1 MFRAL
6 VLLFLAVQLFCLTSW
21 ATPQEGESA
30 PEINLQEPPFWM
42 PSYDEFKNLR
52 PVQKEYYLKKVA
64 PTLQKIPGMEKVSQ
78 TTLEEASIWYKSWEG
93 VRLKLYTAC
102 LKDSLAKA
110 CDEVAD
116 VRIQTLDN
124 YSVKKNAPTRP

>member
-1 MFRAL
+1 MSRAL
-6 VLLFLAVQLFCLTSW
+6 VFLFLAVQLFCITSW
-21 ATPQEGESA
+21 AAPQGDDPA

-52 PVQKEYYLKKVA
+52 PVQKEYYLKKVLPA
-64 PTLQKIPGMEKVSQ
+64 LQKIPGLEKVSQ
-78 TTLEEASIWYKSWEG
+78 NSLEEASIWYKSWDG

-116 VRIQTLDN
+116 VRIKTLEN
-124 YSVKKNAPTRP
+124 YSVKKNGSTRP